1 MLHKAIKFL
10 FPLPLL
16 HFNCKEKLIPKGPA
30 HHFHPSRIYEIS
42 LWSQVFAVFRLRT
55 KFSFPLH
62 SRVDVGKI
70 YGLLKTT
77 RLASNHFSWVH
88 LSAKQ
93 FISRFLIINYF
104 LTLRS
109 IHLVSYT
116 WNVILLA
123 LKIKL
128 SLSVIGF
135 EEPHRLDYFT

>member
-10 FPLPLL
+10 FPLPRL

-30 HHFHPSRIYEIS
+30 HHFHPSRTYEIS
-42 LWSQVFAVFRLRT
+42 WWSPVFAAFRLRT
-55 KFSFPLH
+55 KFGFPSH
-62 SRVDVGKI
+62 SRVDVRKI

-77 RLASNHFSWVH
+77 RLASNHFSLEH

-93 FISRFLIINYF
+93 FSSRFLIINYF
-104 LTLRS
+104 STLRS
-109 IHLVSYT
+109 IHLMSET
-116 WNVILLA
+116 WTVILWA

-135 EEPHRLDYFT
+135 